1 MEEFILIPTFLA
13 LLVVTYTDIRYRRV
27 PRVVIGSGLG
37 TQLVCLIVLSAVTQY
52 WDNLIMSI
60 VCMLVCTTL
69 QYVLALIRPGALGL
83 GDVTATALITFA
95 LGWLGLIPVLLWW
108 LYSGICGLIQLVVAH
123 IRHHTSI
130 PFVPAMTL
138 SFCASVL
145 TQILMVG

>member
-1 MEEFILIPTFLA
+1 MEDLILIPTFLA

-27 PRVVIGSGLG
+27 PRIVIGAGLG
-37 TQLVCLIVLSAVTQY
+37 TQSVCLIVLSTITQY

-60 VCMLVCTTL
+60 VFMLVCTAI
-69 QYVLALIRPGALGL
+69 QYILALIRPGALGL

-108 LYSGICGLIQLVVAH
+108 LYCGICGLIQLAVAH

-138 SFCASVL
+138 SFCASVA
-145 TQILMVG
+145 THMLMLI